1 MKTSSIL
8 VSLLLVVLFAIPSTA
23 SAGAASASAVQP
35 QTPAPKPSILA
46 IVPTT
51 VPPGMLNVPGQDI
64 RVTYSDKDQNEVT
77 VAINPL
83 NPANIIEGANDYR
96 GWDGTGAAGSW
107 CGIYTSFDSGG
118 HWNMGLVPHSGAL
131 SWSSSAGDPSAAF
144 DLMGNAYF
152 TCLGFVRAGPFITN
166 NTIAVTKSTDGGM
179 TWLPPVNVV
188 STASTPPFH
197 DKPYMAVDTSI
208 GSPHKN
214 NIYVSWTNFSSLSG
228 GASPIYF
235 SRSVNGGASFSTPMK
250 ISGTQSY
257 CQGSQPSVGPAGE
270 VYVSF
275 ISYSGSQSRLYVTR
289 SDDGGVTFN
298 TPVFVSNVVD
308 PGDLP
313 EYYRTPTIPSS
324 ATDHSSGQFSG
335 SIYVVWQDGRNGH
348 SDIFVSYSR
357 DRGVTWSAA
366 KKVNDDATTNAQ
378 FFPFVSVAP
387 TGRVDVVFY
396 DRRLDPND
404 ILLDVYAGVSS
415 NGGATFKNRRI
426 TDRPIVARSGQPFIG
441 DYIGVASLDWS
452 FYPGWCGFVGS
463 DEEIFTE
470 QSPILHIVLVPR

>member
-1 MKTSSIL
+1 MRLSSFL
-8 VSLLLVVLFAIPSTA
+8 VSLLLVVMFVLPSAAVAEPTSAATA
-23 SAGAASASAVQP
+23 QP
-35 QTPAPKPSILA
+35 HPPVRGPSILGYVA
-46 IVPTT
+46 NP
-51 VPPGMLNVPGQDI
+51 VPPGRASVPSLDT

-83 NPANIIEGANDYR
+83 NPANIVEGANDYR
-96 GWDGTGAAGSW
+96 GWDGTGAEGAW
-107 CGIYTSFDSGG
+107 CGIYTSFDGG
-118 HWNMGLVPHSGAL
+118 AHWTMGLVPRSGAL
-131 SWSSSAGDPSAAF
+131 GWSTSAGDPSAAF

-152 TCLGFVRAGPFITN
+152 TCLGFVRAGPLITN
-166 NTIAVTKSTDGGM
+166 NTVAVTKSTDGGM

-188 STASTPPFH
+188 SAASTPPFH

-208 GSPHKN
+208 GSLHKN
-214 NIYVSWTNFSSLSG
+214 NIYVSWTNFTTLSG
-228 GASPIYF
+228 GPSPIYF
-235 SRSVNGGASFSTPMK
+235 SRSVDGGASFSTPIK
-250 ISGTQSY
+250 ISGTQTY

-275 ISYSGSQSRLYVTR
+275 ISYSGTQSRLYVTR
-289 SDDGGVTFN
+289 SDDGGVNFN
-298 TPVFVSNVVD
+298 APVFVSNVVD

-324 ATDHSSGQFSG
+324 ATDHSSGQFGG
-335 SIYVVWQDGRNGH
+335 SIYVVWQDGRNGQ

-357 DRGVTWSAA
+357 DRGMTWSAA

-404 ILLDVYAGVSS
+404 VLLDVYAGVSS
-415 NGGATFKNRRI
+415 DGGVTFKNRRI
-426 TDRPIVARSGQPFIG
+426 TDKSIVARSGRPFIG

-452 FYPGWCGFVGS
+452 FYPGWCGFVGT

-470 QSPILHIVLVPR
+470 RSYVLHIVVVPQ